1 MKIPAVFLFLLVG
14 CGGSES
20 PLVGQWQVEAGAA
33 KADPTDITGG
43 MGNLMGGMKVFTFK
57 ADGTGSVRLGSSN
70 EPFEWIV
77 EGETLTRTATKTTA
91 ILKQR
96 VLKAPFRIEGD
107 KLIIT
112 EHGTEVVLKKR

>member
-1 MKIPAVFLFLLVG
+1 V
-14 CGGSES
+14 
-20 PLVGQWQVEAGAA
+20 
-33 KADPTDITGG
+33 
-43 MGNLMGGMKVFTFK
+43 GGMKVFTFK

-77 EGETLTRTATKTTA
+77 GGETLTRTATKTTA